1 MDFSNLK
8 LRAREVLKGNWGI
21 AIIASLIVEALGG
34 GFGNS
39 SSVNLN
45 IDLSDFQGTPLEPL
59 AEQFELFVEQN
70 LGWLLAIIGSL
81 TAIGLVV
88 SVLMFCLSAVVS
100 TGYAKFE
107 LDLVDRGEAKL
118 GTLFSYFKNWKN
130 LILTDLLYTLYVFL
144 WSLLCVIPGIIASY
158 KYAMVPYIL
167 AEEPDLSPK
176 EALSRSEVMMQGHK
190 LDLFLL
196 NLSFIGWGILSVFS
210 CGIGFIWLIPYMYT
224 TQTEFYREIS
234 GAQRA
239 DAEYYNS

>member
-8 LRAREVLKGNWGI
+8 LRAREALKGNWGI
-21 AIIASLIVEALGG
+21 AIIASLIVGALGG
-34 GFGNS
+34 G

-81 TAIGLVV
+81 AAIGFVV
-88 SVLMFCLSAVVS
+88 SVLTFCISSVVS
-100 TGYAKFE
+100 TGYAKFD

-130 LILTDLLYTLYVFL
+130 LILTNLLYTLYVFL
-144 WSLLCVIPGIIASY
+144 WSLLCIIPGIIAQY

-167 AEEPDLSPK
+167 AEEPDLSPR

-196 NLSFIGWGILSVFS
+196 NLSFIGWVILSVLS
-210 CGIGFIWLIPYMYT
+210 CGIGFIWLTPYVSA

-234 GAQRA
+234 GTGNAT
-239 DAEYYNS
+239 AEFYN